1 MRTISRFLE
10 TRKVIAFSAAASLAL
25 AALVATTP
33 ADAQWGWRGGV
44 GWRGSLGGYGWR
56 GGLGWRGGYGWR
68 GYGYGAAA
76 LAGAAI
82 GYGLA
87 SPYYGYGYGYG
98 YGYPRYY
105 DYYPTATYYDYS
117 PGYYS
122 GGCSCPY

>member
-1 MRTISRFLE
+1 MRTIPRVLKG
-10 TRKVIAFSAAASLAL
+10 RKFTAFVAAASMAL
-25 AALVATTP
+25 ATFVAATP

-44 GWRGSLGGYGWR
+44 GWRGGLGGYGWR

-98 YGYPRYY
+98 YPRYY

-122 GGCSCPY
+122 GGCSCGY